1 MKLAQ
6 VLVIPLLV
14 LSSVAC
20 SDSRKP
26 TDEFF
31 AANFSVSSCIR
42 YAGNE
47 KGIESLMK
55 QQGVAL
61 LTNDKASHFLG
72 GNIGKAWS
80 FTSPNGQFTLTYL
93 NSGLCTVFVRR
104 VNTQKYAEEVSN
116 SLSRI
121 SKKTGWSFTPS
132 IVPDFAGE
140 TELETFRLEAKTTS
154 DKTIEVIISA
164 TENNTSSYQ
173 IALSTQVI

>member
-6 VLVIPLLV
+6 IFAIQLLV
-14 LSSVAC
+14 VNSVAC
-20 SDSRKP
+20 SDSRNA

-61 LTNDKASHFLG
+61 LADDKAAHFLG
-72 GNIGKAWS
+72 GNSGKAWS
-80 FTSPNGQFTLTYL
+80 FTSPNGQFALTYL
-93 NSGLCTVFVRR
+93 NSGLCTVFVHRI
-104 VNTQKYAEEVSN
+104 NTQKYVEEVSN
-116 SLSRI
+116 SFSRI
-121 SKKTGWSFTPS
+121 SKQTGWTFTPS

-140 TELETFRLEAKTTS
+140 TQLEAFRLEAKTSTGQ
-154 DKTIEVIISA
+154 TVEVIISA
-164 TENNTSSYQ
+164 TDNKAGNYQ
-173 IALSTQVI
+173 VALSAKAI

>member
-6 VLVIPLLV
+6 VFVIPILV

-55 QQGVAL
+55 QQGVVL
-61 LTNDKASHFLG
+61 LPDDKASQFLG
-72 GNIGKAWS
+72 SHTGKAWS
-80 FTSPNGQFTLTYL
+80 FTSPNGQFALTYL

-104 VNTQKYAEEVSN
+104 VNTQKYAEEVTN
-116 SLSRI
+116 SFSRI

-132 IVPDFAGE
+132 IVPNFAGK
-140 TELETFRLEAKTTS
+140 TELETFRLEAKTT
-154 DKTIEVIISA
+154 TGQTVEVIISA
-164 TENNTSSYQ
+164 TENNTGSYQ
-173 IALSTQVI
+173 VALSSQVI